1 MDASTPTQTTAAAPQ
16 PLPRAVKVILYIAL
30 ALLVVAMA
38 CFYAGRIYIHRA
50 MRASLP
56 QVDGSLHVAGL
67 AAPVT
72 VLRDAHGMPHIRAAS
87 LDDLAFAQGYV
98 TAQDRLWQM
107 DMLRRHA
114 AGEFA
119 EILGPGQL
127 EHDKEQ
133 RLLQIRSTADAVV
146 TQMLPEEIRY
156 LDDYSRG
163 VNALIAD
170 SGDHLPAEFRVLHY
184 APRPWQPRDCVLVGL
199 MMVQELTTGFP
210 IKLAREQLAAKLP
223 PELLADLYPV
233 GSWRDHPPGQPVPD
247 LTAPQTDI
255 PDAPLDE
262 TQTKLHR
269 PDTMQQDD
277 TQQILAL
284 EHSLTFTAHSGCNGC
299 KAGSN
304 EWTVSGAHTA
314 TGKPLLSNDM
324 HLPHTLPGIW
334 YMAELT
340 APTAA
345 GTLHVTGVT
354 LPGVPFVV
362 VGHNDTIAWGFTNLG
377 GDVQDIYVEHT
388 RNRQEYQTA
397 DGAWHPLTHHS
408 ELIRVRGGMDVTLD
422 VLSTNHGPII
432 TPMLQR
438 GDRNLSSETRDLSL
452 RWSIYDPGT
461 VDLPLLAIDSA
472 TNWTEWCAAMSH
484 LGAPSQNA
492 VYADTSGH
500 IGYHAIGRIP
510 VRGSMEHPSGLS
522 PTPINASESASYEWA
537 GYIPFD
543 QLPQAFDPSGGVL
556 ATANAR
562 VTPDGYPFSITLN
575 WEAPYRNERIWKQLE
590 DARNLKPADMLALET
605 DIHSDVDQEMAQ
617 RFAYAIDHTPN
628 ATPMLRQAADLLRA
642 WNGDVTIDSPAA
654 NIVDAAKAALWPLLL
669 QPHLGAP
676 RGNDW
681 QIYQWGE
688 SSFVEEELVMHQPAR
703 WLPSQYGSWNDL
715 LTAAVNL
722 GLHSRHASGNLAHWP
737 YGIDHRVDIEHPL
750 FGAMPLLN
758 AVTHLPVGTGSLPQ
772 SGDITTIK
780 QVWNEIGPSER
791 FTADLADFD
800 NSTLNIVSGE
810 SGNVLSPWFH
820 DQWEA
825 WYHGTTL
832 PLPFSSAAVSQA
844 AAHTLTLLPQ

>member
-1 MDASTPTQTTAAAPQ
+1 MDAPTPTQKTAAAPL
-16 PLPRAVKVILYIAL
+16 PMPRAVKVLLRIAFALFL
-30 ALLVVAMA
+30 AAIA
-38 CFYAGRIYIHRA
+38 CIHAGRIYIHRA
-50 MRASLP
+50 MLASLP
-56 QVDGSLHVAGL
+56 QVDGSIRVAGL
-67 AAPVT
+67 TAPVT
-72 VLRDAHGMPHIRAAS
+72 IIRDARGMPHIRAAS
-87 LDDLAFAQGYV
+87 LDDLAFAQGYI

-127 EHDKEQ
+127 QHDETQ
-133 RLLQIRSTADAVV
+133 RFLQIRNTADTVV
-146 TQMLPEEIRY
+146 SQMQPEELRY

-163 VNALIAD
+163 VNALIAAD
-170 SGDHLPAEFRVLHY
+170 AGHLPAEFRVLHY
-184 APRPWQPRDCVLVGL
+184 TPRPWQPRDCVLIGL
-199 MMVQELTTGFP
+199 VIVQELTTGFP

-223 PELLADLYPV
+223 PDLLADLYPV
-233 GSWRDHPPGQPVPD
+233 GSWRDHPPGQPLPG
-247 LTAPQTDI
+247 LTAPQTGV

-262 TQTKLHR
+262 TQTRLHK
-269 PDTMQQDD
+269 PDTTRQDD

-284 EHSLTFTAHSGCNGC
+284 EHTLTLTSHFGCDGC

-304 EWTVSGAHTA
+304 EWAVSGQHTA
-314 TGKPLLSNDM
+314 SGKPLLSNDM
-324 HLPHTLPGIW
+324 HLPHTLPGLW
-334 YMAELT
+334 YMAELA
-340 APTAA
+340 APTST

-354 LPGVPFVV
+354 LPGVPFVI

-388 RNRQEYQTA
+388 RNRQEYQTT
-397 DGAWHPLTHHS
+397 DGAWHPLAHHT
-408 ELIRVRGGMDVTLD
+408 ERIHVRGGLDVTLD

-438 GDRNLSSETRDLSL
+438 GDPNMNQETRDLSL

-472 TNWTEWCAAMSH
+472 TNWTEFCDAMSH
-484 LGAPSQNA
+484 LGAPAQNA
-492 VYADTSGH
+492 VYADVAGN

-510 VRGSMEHPSGLS
+510 VRGSMDHPSGLS
-522 PTPINASESASYEWA
+522 ATPIDASEAASYEWT

-543 QLPQAFDPSGGVL
+543 QLPQAFDPPGGVL
-556 ATANAR
+556 ATANSR

-590 DARNLKPADMLALET
+590 DAHNLKPSDMLALET

-617 RFAYAIDHTPN
+617 RFAYAIDHATS
-628 ATPMLRQAADLLRA
+628 ATPMLRQAADLMRA

-654 NIVDAAKAALWPLLL
+654 NIVDAAKDALWPLLL
-669 QPHLGAP
+669 QPHLGSP
-676 RGNDW
+676 HGDDW

-688 SSFVEEELVMHQPAR
+688 MSYVEEELVMHQPAR
-703 WLPSQYGSWNDL
+703 WLPPEYASWDDL
-715 LTAAVNL
+715 LAAAVNL
-722 GLHSRHASGNLAHWP
+722 GLRGRHAHANLAHWP
-737 YGIDHRVDIEHPL
+737 YGLDHRIDIEHPL
-750 FGAMPLLN
+750 FGQMPLLRLI
-758 AVTHLPVGTGSLPQ
+758 THLPVGTGSLPQ
-772 SGDITTIK
+772 SGDTTTIK
-780 QVWNEIGPSER
+780 QVRGEIGPSER
-791 FTADLADFD
+791 FTADLSDLD

-825 WYHGTTL
+825 WYQGTTY
-832 PLPFSSAAVSQA
+832 PLPFSSAAVAQA